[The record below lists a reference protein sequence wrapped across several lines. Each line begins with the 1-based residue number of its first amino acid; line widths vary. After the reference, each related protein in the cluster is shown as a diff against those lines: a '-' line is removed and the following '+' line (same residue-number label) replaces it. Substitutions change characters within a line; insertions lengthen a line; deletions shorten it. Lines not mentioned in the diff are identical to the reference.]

1 MQFYHPSCASV
12 CSTGKRLKLPTLF
25 PDHSVSVVMD
35 GVTLLFSVYRPFLQM
50 SISQPTNTRTPKGAD
65 VDEKVC
71 KKGGGVPGVNN
82 PVLYP
87 QPD

>member
-1 MQFYHPSCASV
+1 
-12 CSTGKRLKLPTLF
+12 
-25 PDHSVSVVMD
+25 MD